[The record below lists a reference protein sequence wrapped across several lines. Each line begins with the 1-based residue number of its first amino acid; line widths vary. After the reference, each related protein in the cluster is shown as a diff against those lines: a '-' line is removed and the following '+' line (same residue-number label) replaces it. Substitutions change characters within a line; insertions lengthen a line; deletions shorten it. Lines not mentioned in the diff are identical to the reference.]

1 MLLVEVARFRGQL
14 RAVEELVAGPVGVTI
29 DRASWAIIDY
39 VTSGQ
44 LRSTI
49 ALKKVSSRMIKK
61 MYCDLFFV
69 WPS

>member
-44 LRSTI
+44 LIDYRF
-49 ALKKVSSRMIKK
+49 KKRLQSN
-61 MYCDLFFV
+61 D
-69 WPS
+69 